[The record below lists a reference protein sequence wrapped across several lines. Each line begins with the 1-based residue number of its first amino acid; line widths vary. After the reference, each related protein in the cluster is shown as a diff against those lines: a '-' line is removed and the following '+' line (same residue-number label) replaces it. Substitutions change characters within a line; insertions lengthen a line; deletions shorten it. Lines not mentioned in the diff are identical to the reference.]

1 MSTAPAPLPKESKE
15 AYAAFTVY
23 CTLDPF
29 ERSLQAVSK
38 KVGKASSLI
47 ERWSSGNDWVARTA
61 EFDRVEDEAEAER
74 EKAKWEKVNQQH
86 ITVATAAVLTHA
98 VGLQAIARRLQESR
112 AALKR
117 MDIQKLFHLGIRAA
131 KATASTGRA
140 IRKTL
145 SEAKEWNLDLNKK
158 SSENPSPLEPEPAV
172 EECRCRKN
180 HEVDVNRMPCEQP
193 AAYEAFQVYC
203 RESNRSI
210 SQIADLC
217 MTSPRQI
224 RRWMERYQWKIR
236 SAWLRADQHQSE
248 PEPNDGEAEPEVDRS
263 SLIMVRECM
272 CEHPH
277 EIDYHRFPCETSRAF
292 AAFGVY
298 RDLGEKR
305 SIRRTAAACGTVA
318 SQVQKWA
325 QRHQWSARAR
335 IFDAECKP
343 SVEGV
348 ELEQL
353 RKKLLEALHNAEA
366 AQAVAMQ
373 ILSMNVRRAKEL
385 ENIDIRDLLGLA
397 LLAASNLKV
406 VQRAELEAHASLLG
420 AKLRRVG
427 EKTYLDTSGSG
438 GLRLH
443 MNSMSRHGGV

>member
-1 MSTAPAPLPKESKE
+1 
-15 AYAAFTVY
+15 
-23 CTLDPF
+23 
-29 ERSLQAVSK
+29 
-38 KVGKASSLI
+38 
-47 ERWSSGNDWVARTA
+47 
-61 EFDRVEDEAEAER
+61 
-74 EKAKWEKVNQQH
+74 
-86 ITVATAAVLTHA
+86 
-98 VGLQAIARRLQESR
+98 
-112 AALKR
+112 
-117 MDIQKLFHLGIRAA
+117 
-131 KATASTGRA
+131 
-140 IRKTL
+140 
-145 SEAKEWNLDLNKK
+145 
-158 SSENPSPLEPEPAV
+158 
-172 EECRCRKN
+172 
-180 HEVDVNRMPCEQP
+180 
-193 AAYEAFQVYC
+193 
-203 RESNRSI
+203 
-210 SQIADLC
+210 

-305 SIRRTAAACGTVA
+305 SIRRTAAECGTVA

-343 SVEGV
+343 SVESA

-385 ENIDIRDLLGLA
+385 ETIDIRDLLGLA
-397 LLAASNLKV
+397 LLAAFNLKV
-406 VQRAELEAHASLLG
+406 VQRAELEAYASLLG
-420 AKLRRVG
+420 AELRRVG
-427 EKTYLDTSGSG
+427 EKTYLTLPEAEDSDRT
-438 GLRLH
+438 
-443 MNSMSRHGGV
+443 